1 MRAFIFYSMN
11 SFDEVGTAAA
21 GVAIGLFIVIALIGL
36 LIGLAIAILFLL
48 NLQNVLKEVDS
59 KNREVPDSNVWLMLI
74 PLFNV
79 VYGFILYPKICD
91 SVKKEYAYRGFE
103 ASHSFQRELAIAM
116 PILTLCSIIP
126 FLGAL
131 AGIAN
136 LVIFII
142 FWVKMAEYKNYLKA
156 NPKKEELPHQAV

>member
-79 VYGFILYPKICD
+79 V
-91 SVKKEYAYRGFE
+91 
-103 ASHSFQRELAIAM
+103 
-116 PILTLCSIIP
+116 
-126 FLGAL
+126 
-131 AGIAN
+131 
-136 LVIFII
+136 
-142 FWVKMAEYKNYLKA
+142 
-156 NPKKEELPHQAV
+156 